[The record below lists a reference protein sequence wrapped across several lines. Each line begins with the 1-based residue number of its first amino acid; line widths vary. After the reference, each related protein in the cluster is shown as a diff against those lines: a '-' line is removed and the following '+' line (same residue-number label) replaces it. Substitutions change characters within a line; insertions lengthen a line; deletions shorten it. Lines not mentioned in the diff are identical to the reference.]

1 MCQFLENIK
10 RSGFILLFAGVAVLL
25 FTFIQ
30 AFQLLMGF
38 EDILGSSDL
47 VNFFGEAL
55 APLISYAIQALY
67 LGVMGWIGSILTR
80 RGVQILTTTPQI
92 IQSNGNDIRLENTD
106 KTQPQTKRRKTSI
119 KPLNK
124 PQET

>member
-1 MCQFLENIK
+1 MCKLLENIK
-10 RSGFILLFAGVAVLL
+10 RSGFILLIIGVAVLL
-25 FTFIQ
+25 FTCIL

-55 APLISYAIQALY
+55 APLISYAIRALY

-92 IQSNGNDIRLENTD
+92 IQPNEKEHKLEDTS
-106 KTQPQTKRRKTSI
+106 KVQPQTKRRKSSI

-124 PQET
+124 PQEA

>member
-1 MCQFLENIK
+1 MENIK
-10 RSGFILLFAGVAVLL
+10 RSGFILLIIGVAVLL
-25 FTFIQ
+25 FTCIL

-55 APLISYAIQALY
+55 APLISYAIRALY

-92 IQSNGNDIRLENTD
+92 IQPNEKEHKLEDTS
-106 KTQPQTKRRKTSI
+106 KMQPQTKRRKSSI

-124 PQET
+124 PQEA